1 MTKKEKQLPKKY
13 GFGLLGAAGY
23 VAPRH
28 IQAIFETGN
37 DLLYACDVTDSV
49 GVLDRNF
56 PQCKFFLSAAEM
68 EEELR
73 SKRGQN
79 TGTSAKE
86 DSAQNLDFLSICTP
100 NYLHFPQIKFGLKN
114 NMHVICE
121 KPLVL
126 TEKEV
131 HELKIIEQ
139 ETGKRVYSI
148 LQLRLHPQIIRLKAL
163 LESQRHNSP
172 TCLKVSL
179 NYVTSRGPWY
189 KKSWKFDI
197 NKSGGV
203 ASNIGI
209 HFFDMLIQL
218 FGYPDSYEILDKS
231 DEQLKGILHCPY
243 ADVNFFLSIK
253 QEDLPLNLRNTNQRS
268 WRELI
273 IDGSPFDF
281 TNGFTDLHIQSYKEI
296 LAGRGF
302 GLADALPA
310 VRLCESIR
318 LS

>member
-1 MTKKEKQLPKKY
+1 MTKKIEQTPRY

-49 GVLDRNF
+49 GVLDRHF
-56 PQCKFFLSAAEM
+56 PQCKFFLSLADL
-68 EEELR
+68 EEDMRRE
-73 SKRGQN
+73 KRQLSGALEE
-79 TGTSAKE
+79 GTLT
-86 DSAQNLDFLSICTP
+86 QNLDFLSICTP

-139 ETGKRVYSI
+139 ETGKRVFSI

>member
-1 MTKKEKQLPKKY
+1 MTEKKKQTPKY

-37 DLLYACDVTDSV
+37 ELLYACDVTDSV

-56 PQCKFFLSAAEM
+56 PQCQFFLSVAEM
-68 EEELR
+68 EEALHAELR
-73 SKRGQN
+73 KN
-79 TGTSAKE
+79 TGVSAKKN
-86 DSAQNLDFLSICTP
+86 SAQNLDFLSICTP
-100 NYLHFPQIKFGLKN
+100 NYLHFSQIKFGLKN
-114 NMHVICE
+114 NMNVICE

-131 HELKIIEQ
+131 HELEKIEQ

-148 LQLRLHPQIIRLKAL
+148 LQLRLHPQIIKLKAL
-163 LESQRHNSP
+163 LESQRQNSSNRS
-172 TCLKVSL
+172 KVFL

-218 FGYPDSYEILDKS
+218 FGYPGSYEILGKS

-253 QEDLPLNLRNTNQRS
+253 QEALPRNLRETNQRS

-273 IDGSPFDF
+273 IDDSPFDF
-281 TNGFTDLHIQSYKEI
+281 TTGFTDLHIQSYKEI

-310 VRLCESIR
+310 IRLCESIR